1 MHVHGLNAFGESKSQ
16 EVKRQ
21 NKTIKHK
28 RKHREFWFIVR
39 RKIIYLNN
47 FMKTNLIRYYS
58 KPYFILKVKED
69 GILNENLY
77 IGTYKYSVLKY

>member
-1 MHVHGLNAFGESKSQ
+1 MHVHGLNAFGENKSQ

-47 FMKTNLIRYYS
+47 FMKTNLIRY
-58 KPYFILKVKED
+58 
-69 GILNENLY
+69 
-77 IGTYKYSVLKY
+77 